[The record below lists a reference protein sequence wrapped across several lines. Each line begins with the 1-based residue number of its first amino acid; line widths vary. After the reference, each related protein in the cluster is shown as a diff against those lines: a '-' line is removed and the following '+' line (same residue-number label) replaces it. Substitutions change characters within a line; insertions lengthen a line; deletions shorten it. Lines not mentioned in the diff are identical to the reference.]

1 MKKKLAAVIFC
12 VLSAFGFSQNSRERL
27 AIEEYINS
35 MDPLDRISQLFLVN
49 VEGSEKFLPVEYY
62 GNKPVVPGGILLF
75 SYNIAST
82 PEKIM
87 GFTDSISSFCEENSI
102 PGAYVAVDQEGGL
115 VNRLRGITGS
125 LPSNMT
131 VASDM
136 DHERASR
143 LYSCQAR
150 QMKLLGITMNLGPV
164 VECAVPSNAEFLGKR
179 TFGTFPLTA
188 AYSVLCIR
196 AYETQ
201 GIGCTVKHF
210 PGNTNTDPHTGLPE
224 ISLSEYEVGR
234 DMLIPFAF
242 ALAAEPSCVL
252 MSHARVRGFDET
264 TPACLSSFWVKDMLR
279 EKLGFE
285 GLVISDDIFMDA
297 LNANGFPPE
306 TAAVR
311 ALEAGVQ
318 VIMLS
323 EKRFLDYALVL
334 MKRGQENPDFAA
346 TLLDA
351 QVAVI
356 WFKIKK
362 GILALG
368 KLSDGTLS
376 VTGGE
381 SACKIPL
388 ERRLEEFNESRFGGS
403 D

>member
-1 MKKKLAAVIFC
+1 MKKKLAAIIFSALT
-12 VLSAFGFSQNSRERL
+12 VLGFSQNSRERL
-27 AIEEYINS
+27 AIERYINS
-35 MDPLDRISQLFLVN
+35 LDSIDRISQLFLVN
-49 VEGSEKFLPVEYY
+49 VEGRENFSPVEYY
-62 GNKPVVPGGILLF
+62 NSRPVVPGGVLLF
-75 SYNIAST
+75 SFNIGET

-87 GFTDSISSFCEENSI
+87 GFTDSISSFCAENSI

-131 VASDM
+131 VASAM
-136 DHERASR
+136 DHERAAR

-164 VECAVPSNAEFLGKR
+164 VECAVPSNGEFLGKR
-179 TFGTFPLTA
+179 TFGPFPVAA
-188 AYSVLCIR
+188 AYSILSTR
-196 AYETQ
+196 AYESQ

-224 ISLSEYEVGR
+224 ISLGEYEVVR

-252 MSHARVRGFDET
+252 MSHARVRGFDEE
-264 TPACLSSFWVKDMLR
+264 TPACLSSFWVRDMLR

-297 LNANGFPPE
+297 LDANGFPPE
-306 TAAVR
+306 KAAVR
-311 ALEAGVQ
+311 AIDAGVQ

-334 MKRGQENPDFAA
+334 MKLGQEDPEFSRR
-346 TLLDA
+346 LLDA

-356 WFKIKK
+356 WFKIRK
-362 GILALG
+362 GILAMEELP
-368 KLSDGTLS
+368 DGTLS
-376 VTGGE
+376 VTSGK
-381 SACKIPL
+381 SASRIPL
-388 ERRLEEFNESRFGGS
+388 ERRLEEFNASRFGGS